1 MNAHKQLAKLNKHS
15 TVSALVLT
23 VALLCGIVGLGL
35 YSVMAEPNGGYKVS
49 DLEVRQGE
57 DRQWYAYEKG
67 TTTKATT
74 YYGVVPNSYGWWRV
88 EAGKVNFKAH
98 GVFYNDYGYWLVTGG
113 KVNFKFD
120 GFLEL
125 DNIVSQKNGSTI
137 YSDERGEQIAKAKGK
152 TAFWLLD
159 DGCGLAPDYLRVI
172 AEEAQKRAL
181 HHIVCPNPLHP
192 EEPEAVF
199 LPERRLAFL
208 TAAATGGVAGETVR
222 HVRLDSI
229 PDIERRRALR
239 SAMRA
244 DAKLQQALLSMAEKH
259 LQSAAILY
267 EEIRVWETER

>member
-1 MNAHKQLAKLNKHS
+1 MAQESEARFYLYAVTLPGTEGGVVDLEQMQQTERALPARIAQLYEGHAVFCRRAVELLRAAALIDARREPGLLLPEDREKARRRAAGVARRELGPVPKQ
-15 TVSALVLT
+15 
-23 VALLCGIVGLGL
+23 
-35 YSVMAEPNGGYKVS
+35 AEPGRRE
-49 DLEVRQGE
+49 L
-57 DRQWYAYEKG
+57 
-67 TTTKATT
+67 
-74 YYGVVPNSYGWWRV
+74 
-88 EAGKVNFKAH
+88 
-98 GVFYNDYGYWLVTGG
+98 
-113 KVNFKFD
+113 
-120 GFLEL
+120 GFLRSMTGDGLTGLPETVPAL
-125 DNIVSQKNGSTI
+125 ADRV
-137 YSDERGEQIAKAKGK
+137 
-152 TAFWLLD
+152 WLLD